1 MAKILTI
8 DEYVESMSETLRPV
22 GEKLTQ
28 VLDGSLPEADGFI
41 WHGHPVWMIGDS
53 PIAAFKAHATH
64 VTFMIWKGQ
73 LLTDRS
79 GLLQP
84 AGSSDM
90 ANLKVSSIDEVDEN
104 VYANWLHQAQDLE
117 LP

>member
-1 MAKILTI
+1 VAKILTI
-8 DEYVESMSETLRPV
+8 GEYVESMSETLRPV

-41 WHGHPVWMIGDS
+41 WHGHPVWMVGDS
-53 PIAAFKAHATH
+53 PIAAFKAHSAH

-84 AGSSDM
+84 AGSSEM
-90 ANLKVSSIDEVDEN
+90 ANLKVSSVDEVDEN
-104 VYANWLHQAQDLE
+104 VFANWLHQAQDLE

>member
-8 DEYVESMSETLRPV
+8 DEYVESMSETLSPI
-22 GEKLTQ
+22 GDKLTRI
-28 VLDGSLPEADGFI
+28 LDGSLREADGFI

-53 PIAAFKAHATH
+53 PVAAFKAHTAH

-79 GLLQP
+79 GLLKP

-90 ANLKVSSIDEVDEN
+90 ANLKITSENEIDEN

-117 LP
+117 LF

>member
-8 DEYVESMSETLRPV
+8 GEYVESMSETLRPV

-41 WHGHPVWMIGDS
+41 WHGHPVWMVGDS
-53 PIAAFKAHATH
+53 PIAAFKAHSAH

-84 AGSSDM
+84 AGSSEM
-90 ANLKVSSIDEVDEN
+90 ANLKVSSVDEVDEN
-104 VYANWLHQAQDLE
+104 VFANWLHQAQDLE